1 MTLKIV
7 NNDLIKEVHSVRI
20 EDDIITVINIVD
32 GTDITI
38 EEMEKLFPDFQN
50 IIDSAES
57 TLDVLYGLQS
67 TNPDYIWA
75 HVSGKL

>member
-7 NNDLIKEVHSVRI
+7 SNNGLEEVHSVRI
-20 EDDIITVINIVD
+20 D
-32 GTDITI
+32 GTIEVISVETGSRISI
-38 EEMEKLFPDFQN
+38 EEMEEIFPDFQN

>member
-7 NNDLIKEVHSVRI
+7 SNNGLEEVHSVRI
-20 EDDIITVINIVD
+20 D
-32 GTDITI
+32 GTIEVISVETGSRISI
-38 EEMEKLFPDFQN
+38 EEMEEMFPDFQN

>member
-7 NNDLIKEVHSVRI
+7 SNNGLEEVHSVRI
-20 EDDIITVINIVD
+20 D
-32 GTDITI
+32 GTIEVISVETGSRISLEEI
-38 EEMEKLFPDFQN
+38 EEIFPDFQN

>member
-7 NNDLIKEVHSVRI
+7 SNKGLEEVHSVRI
-20 EDDIITVINIVD
+20 D
-32 GTDITI
+32 GTIEVISVETGSRISI
-38 EEMEKLFPDFQN
+38 EEMEEIFPDFQN

>member
-7 NNDLIKEVHSVRI
+7 SNNGLEEVHSVRI
-20 EDDIITVINIVD
+20 D
-32 GTDITI
+32 GTIEVISVETGSRISI
-38 EEMEKLFPDFQN
+38 EEMEEIFPDFQN

-67 TNPDYIWA
+67 TNADYIWA

>member
-7 NNDLIKEVHSVRI
+7 SNNGLEEVHSVRI
-20 EDDIITVINIVD
+20 D
-32 GTDITI
+32 GTIEVISVETGSRISI
-38 EEMEKLFPDFQN
+38 EEMEEIFPDFQN
-50 IIDSAES
+50 IIDSSES